1 MQRANDRDARRP
13 DRRLRA
19 SDTIR
24 SVRRPATLA
33 AESATLQA
41 YLQEIAKFPRLAR
54 EQERELGRRI
64 QQAHD
69 EEALNALVE
78 GNLRFVVSYA
88 KRYRRLGVPF
98 LDLIHEGN
106 LGLIEAARHFD
117 PDRGA
122 KFITHGVWWVRQ
134 TIMHRLAEART
145 SALRAQLEHPPS
157 AHEMS
162 DEIDRWDEEAQTL
175 IHGAADDLKLR
186 VLMPGPRDRPRHD
199 EDFDDA
205 LCDQAIR
212 EIDDDPTRNA
222 LVRELEEALDELDD
236 NERLVMR
243 LRYGL
248 HDDEPW
254 TLRQIGARLRLGG
267 NRIRRIEVRAT
278 QKLRRLQHVRGCL
291 N

>member
-1 MQRANDRDARRP
+1 
-13 DRRLRA
+13 LT

-24 SVRRPATLA
+24 NVRRPATLA

-69 EEALNALVE
+69 EDALNALVE

-88 KRYRRLGVPF
+88 KRYRKLGVPL
-98 LDLIHEGN
+98 LDLIQEGN

-117 PDRGA
+117 PEHNA
-122 KFITHGVWWVRQ
+122 SFIAHGVWWVRQ

-145 SALRAQLEHPPS
+145 SALRAQLEHQPS
-157 AHEMS
+157 TP
-162 DEIDRWDEEAQTL
+162 EISEDLEAQDDPQAL
-175 IHGAADDLKLR
+175 IQGGAEDQPLR
-186 VLMPGPRDRPRHD
+186 LALRTSRGQPRHD

-212 EIDDDPTRNA
+212 EIDDDLTREA
-222 LVRELEEALDELDD
+222 LSRELEDALDELDD
-236 NERLVMR
+236 HERLVMR
-243 LRYGL
+243 LRFGL

-254 TLRQIGARLRLGG
+254 TLRQIGERMRLGG
-267 NRIRRIEVRAT
+267 RRIRRIELRAT
-278 QKLRRLQHVRGCL
+278 HKLRRLQHVRGCL

>member
-1 MQRANDRDARRP
+1 
-13 DRRLRA
+13 LT

-24 SVRRPATLA
+24 NVRRPATLA

-64 QQAHD
+64 QQARD
-69 EEALNALVE
+69 EDALNALVE

-88 KRYRRLGVPF
+88 KRYRKLGVPI
-98 LDLIHEGN
+98 LDLIQEGN

-117 PDRGA
+117 PERNA
-122 KFITHGVWWVRQ
+122 RFITHGVWWVRQ
-134 TIMHRLAEART
+134 TMMHRLAEART
-145 SALRAQLEHPPS
+145 SALRAQLEHQSSMP
-157 AHEMS
+157 
-162 DEIDRWDEEAQTL
+162 EISEDLEALDDPQAL
-175 IHGAADDLKLR
+175 IHGSAEDQPLR
-186 VLMPGPRDRPRHD
+186 FALRTPRDQRHD

-205 LCDQAIR
+205 LYDQVIR
-212 EIDDDPTRNA
+212 EIDDDLTREA
-222 LVRELEEALDELDD
+222 LARELEDTLDELDD
-236 NERLVMR
+236 HERLVMR
-243 LRYGL
+243 LRFGL

-254 TLRQIGARLRLGG
+254 TLRQIGERMRLGG
-267 NRIRRIEVRAT
+267 GRIRRIELRAT